1 MVKIDLNIKAQEK
14 AIQDYNDGWLE
25 SHADDLLTQE
35 EIREIL
41 SDIESDSYN
50 LDGVLNSFN

>member
-1 MVKIDLNIKAQEK
+1 MVKEK

-41 SDIESDSYN
+41 SDIESDSSN